1 MQKINKNKSE
11 HGSMWKLPK
20 YTISF
25 FFFFKL
31 KSYFLEQF
39 YIISKTEWPL
49 QFPHIPC
56 CIIVGFFFLYHRFLR
71 IMFLELKR
79 EQR

>member
-25 FFFFKL
+25 FFFFLIKKL
-31 KSYFLEQF
+31 
-39 YIISKTEWPL
+39 
-49 QFPHIPC
+49 
-56 CIIVGFFFLYHRFLR
+56 FLR
-71 IMFLELKR
+71 AILHS
-79 EQR
+79 QQN